1 MRSAVWFVCAVSRI
15 SVTAAVQSLFLCLG
29 VMFDWDIIYH
39 RRETSSL
46 YLWKAACTHQ
56 TLLMT
61 SARVRVSRVIRAD
74 EHVQRACTSNNRVVR
89 RCVWSTYMRVCPLAC
104 THTALLLRLLNY
116 EAFGAVVMAPS
127 AFGNMSFYFRLG
139 PNIQFEESSQTIHDL
154 FKRATRGKDE
164 YPWEVTHLTDWSWR
178 QVLFCVFFLIC
189 GSWWCWW
196 WWGQCVRWR
205 WVCFVCHLPAGERL
219 STGVPWSGA
228 ARVHDLQ
235 PREVREQKSSR
246 PSITRA
252 KSRGFFFLFNAA
264 RMKLATISVILLE
277 RMQRTETFLP
287 LALFAL

>member
-1 MRSAVWFVCAVSRI
+1 MNSNARYKCPPHFALMRDEVCCLICVCCEQDQ

-178 QVLFCVFFLIC
+178 QVLFCVFFNLRFLMMLMMMRSMCKVTMSVLCLSSACRRTTIYR
-189 GSWWCWW
+189 SALKWC
-196 WWGQCVRWR
+196 
-205 WVCFVCHLPAGERL
+205 
-219 STGVPWSGA
+219 S
-228 ARVHDLQ
+228 
-235 PREVREQKSSR
+235 KSSW
-246 PSITRA
+246 SST
-252 KSRGFFFLFNAA
+252 
-264 RMKLATISVILLE
+264 E
-277 RMQRTETFLP
+277 RSKRTEEQQTVYNTG
-287 LALFAL
+287 

>member
-1 MRSAVWFVCAVSRI
+1 MNSNARYKCPPHFALMRDEVCCLICVCCEQDQCNCSSAVSVSLPWCYVWLRHYLPQTGDVL
-15 SVTAAVQSLFLCLG
+15 SVF
-29 VMFDWDIIYH
+29 MK
-39 RRETSSL
+39 SSL
-46 YLWKAACTHQ
+46 HP
-56 TLLMT
+56 

-178 QVLFCVFFLIC
+178 QVLFCVFF
-189 GSWWCWW
+189 
-196 WWGQCVRWR
+196 
-205 WVCFVCHLPAGERL
+205 
-219 STGVPWSGA
+219 
-228 ARVHDLQ
+228 
-235 PREVREQKSSR
+235 
-246 PSITRA
+246 
-252 KSRGFFFLFNAA
+252 
-264 RMKLATISVILLE
+264 
-277 RMQRTETFLP
+277 
-287 LALFAL
+287 

>member
-1 MRSAVWFVCAVSRI
+1 MKPSVPLSWPQVLLEIWASIFV
-15 SVTAAVQSLFLCLG
+15 LG
-29 VMFDWDIIYH
+29 
-39 RRETSSL
+39 
-46 YLWKAACTHQ
+46 Q
-56 TLLMT
+56 
-61 SARVRVSRVIRAD
+61 
-74 EHVQRACTSNNRVVR
+74 TSNLR
-89 RCVWSTYMRVCPLAC
+89 RAHKQFMTCLKEQRGGRM
-104 THTALLLRLLNY
+104 
-116 EAFGAVVMAPS
+116 
-127 AFGNMSFYFRLG
+127 
-139 PNIQFEESSQTIHDL
+139 NIPGRSRTWQI
-154 FKRATRGKDE
+154 
-164 YPWEVTHLTDWSWR
+164 EVD
-178 QVLFCVFFLIC
+178 VKFCFVFFLIC

-196 WWGQCVRWR
+196 WWGRCVRWR